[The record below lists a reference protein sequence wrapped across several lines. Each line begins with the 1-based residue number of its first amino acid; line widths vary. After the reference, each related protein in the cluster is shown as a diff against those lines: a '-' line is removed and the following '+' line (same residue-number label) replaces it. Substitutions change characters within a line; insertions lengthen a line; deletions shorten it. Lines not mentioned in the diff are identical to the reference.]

1 MGYKLIRAV
10 QASPVARC
18 LASALLLVKHLGP
31 AGPGAA
37 PCEGWTLPQR
47 HFLGQM
53 QQGDIQVLQMSATC
67 VMLLLRVDMLVL
79 ADRPSKSTGS
89 QQGLEGNKQTF

>member
-37 PCEGWTLPQR
+37 PCEGWTLCFAPET
-47 HFLGQM
+47 FPWADAAGQYPSFANVCHLCDAPPE
-53 QQGDIQVLQMSATC
+53 GGHASA
-67 VMLLLRVDMLVL
+67 
-79 ADRPSKSTGS
+79 G
-89 QQGLEGNKQTF
+89 